1 MGGALARYGLVEG
14 GGGGALAN
22 GLELDGG
29 GRKLE
34 RNDGGGGGAPIARIC
49 GGRPAKLGGG
59 GAGKPVEGTR
69 VGGGGPPVKGGG
81 TELDG
86 VKAGK
91 EGREGSYSS
100 SSWASWPVIEGGGIP
115 REGTEPSSSLTW
127 GSTSMAWLVDE
138 GGAARAG
145 GQFPGGSQRSEKTK
159 RRKRGSDVSG
169 QGLSKRRAK
178 GVSCGGEIQQQQR
191 RREREGQGRAASV
204 SVESSASR
212 AGNDKPAHPL
222 LQLVSV

>member
-1 MGGALARYGLVEG
+1 MARYGLVEG
-14 GGGGALAN
+14 GGGGGALAN
-22 GLELDGG
+22 GLEFNGG

-59 GAGKPVEGTR
+59 GAGKPVDGIR

-100 SSWASWPVIEGGGIP
+100 SWASWPVDEAGGIP
-115 REGTEPSSSLTW
+115 REGTEPSSCLTW
-127 GSTSMAWLVDE
+127 RSTSMAWLVDE

-145 GQFPGGSQRSEKTK
+145 GQFPGGSQRSERTK
-159 RRKRGSDVSG
+159 KRKRGSDVSG
-169 QGLSKRRAK
+169 QGLLKRRAK
-178 GVSCGGEIQQQQR
+178 GVSCGGQIDSSSNDDGS
-191 RREREGQGRAASV
+191 EGQGRAASV